1 MFSCLI
7 VIDLAAKVH
16 PAHVLNEDVQSVPLL
31 SSDVHH
37 QHSVSLQQTLE
48 NLFTRTH
55 TSWVRIGISTRFCKQ
70 SLVFSLY
77 LNGNIWLARQ
87 QKIIVKAY
95 PIDGH
100 ICTVMNPI
108 QWRDKWRGLGE
119 VPGQRGPIQH
129 KSIVLHTID
138 MTGCRHKQSRSSAC
152 FKRFTALVPPPL
164 LWPSDLHHTCF
175 ISSNVRGCCDFTGSA
190 GEMVF
195 NRSLTLPTWE
205 RVEIN
210 YGNLWHLN
218 TFFPFILVI
227 GK

>member
-1 MFSCLI
+1 MRMS
-7 VIDLAAKVH
+7 KVS
-16 PAHVLNEDVQSVPLL
+16 PCCPVTFITST
-31 SSDVHH
+31 
-37 QHSVSLQQTLE
+37 VSLSNRPWKT
-48 NLFTRTH
+48 FSH
-55 TSWVRIGISTRFCKQ
+55 GHASWLRIGISTRFCKQ

-77 LNGNIWLARQ
+77 LNRKIWLARQ

-119 VPGQRGPIQH
+119 VPGQRGPIEH

-138 MTGCRHKQSRSSAC
+138 MTGCRHKQSRSSPC
-152 FKRFTALVPPPL
+152 FKRFTTLVLPPL

-175 ISSNVRGCCDFTGSA
+175 ISSNVRGCCDFTGPA

-195 NRSLTLPTWE
+195 NRSLTLPTWK
-205 RVEIN
+205 RVENN
-210 YGNLWHLN
+210 YGNLWHLHTCFLSFWLLGN
-218 TFFPFILVI
+218 NWQY
-227 GK
+227 